1 MDEKLAVNNTTEL
14 QEAMAAKRASLRE
27 NIYHLEKEAEK
38 KVLDTLDQVQHKVLA
53 ATDQVT
59 QQVTRPVHAMQEKIE
74 AVQSKIQSIP
84 QALRTKPAKTL
95 LAVAIVGV
103 SLGFL
108 IGRRGRHRHHMTRAL
123 LETRAPRPVAVQKT
137 QKVLDK
143 KSKLARG
150 FFATV
155 ASEAAHQ
162 IFMNSLTSLIR
173 RRS

>member
-1 MDEKLAVNNTTEL
+1 MVEKSAVSTTEI

-53 ATDQVT
+53 ATDALT
-59 QQVTRPVHAMQEKIE
+59 QKVTRPVYAFQEKIE
-74 AVQSKIQSIP
+74 SVP
-84 QALRTKPAKTL
+84 RALHSAPMKTL
-95 LAVAIVGV
+95 LTVAAVGV
-103 SLGFL
+103 TLGFL

-123 LETRAPRPVAVQKT
+123 LATAAPQAVQKFK
-137 QKVLDK
+137 KVKEPVEK

-162 IFMNSLTSLIR
+162 IFMNSLTGMLR
-173 RRS
+173 RRA